1 MSLCVSNKRHGK
13 VIALYLCAR
22 RADQCQESKDGRT
35 LNVFI
40 DPATPYVSIKKMILH
55 IDSIASRNPVTLDIS
70 RLPPRMKPLAFN
82 LTARYFYHFD
92 KYHTNSTPAPNKVFI
107 YDQKYSLAALDL
119 RNQYVTATRDLI
131 NEPANIA
138 TPQYICDWARE
149 RFAGVPH
156 TTLTVLDER
165 QMRTEGLNLVLAVA
179 QGSANASRFLIVDY
193 KPPNAKHTICL
204 CGKGVVFDAG
214 GTNAKIGDA
223 NSYAMKGDKT
233 GGCIVLGILEY
244 FAKEA
249 RSSKKQRLVALV
261 PLVENVASGSATRP
275 GDIIKSHSGKTVEI
289 LDTDAEGRLI
299 LADALSFARRYRPDY
314 ILDFAT
320 LTKWSSNIHCDTAA
334 VYFTA
339 SAKLAALVEG
349 IGEEVGDRVWGM
361 PRWLDYMGYC
371 KSTVA
376 DLKNAD
382 LTIDGCKSGG
392 GFMAAMFMAHFV
404 PPRLL
409 YERWVHFD
417 IGHNIDDH
425 VMNANSM
432 QLGIELI
439 QQLML
444 TEN

>member
-1 MSLCVSNKRHGK
+1 
-13 VIALYLCAR
+13 
-22 RADQCQESKDGRT
+22 
-35 LNVFI
+35 
-40 DPATPYVSIKKMILH
+40 
-55 IDSIASRNPVTLDIS
+55 
-70 RLPPRMKPLAFN
+70 
-82 LTARYFYHFD
+82 
-92 KYHTNSTPAPNKVFI
+92 
-107 YDQKYSLAALDL
+107 
-119 RNQYVTATRDLI
+119 
-131 NEPANIA
+131 
-138 TPQYICDWARE
+138 
-149 RFAGVPH
+149 
-156 TTLTVLDER
+156 
-165 QMRTEGLNLVLAVA
+165 
-179 QGSANASRFLIVDY
+179 
-193 KPPNAKHTICL
+193 
-204 CGKGVVFDAG
+204 VFDAG

-223 NSYAMKGDKT
+223 LSYAMKSDKT

-249 RSSKKQRLVALV
+249 STTKTRLVALV

-314 ILDFAT
+314 MLDFAT
-320 LTKWSSNIHCDTAA
+320 LTRWSAEIHCDTSA

-361 PRWLDYMGYC
+361 PRWLDYMSYC

-404 PPRLL
+404 PHRLL
-409 YERWVHFD
+409 RERWVHFD
-417 IGHNIDDH
+417 IGHNIDGH
-425 VMNANSM
+425 LLNANSM
-432 QLGIELI
+432 VLGIEL
-439 QQLML
+439 LKKL
-444 TEN
+444 V